1 MFSISVSNLHWME
14 GIDPAEDLCLHGNA
28 KAIIG
33 HEVLEYDD
41 ATVSSTALYLLKS
54 LKEDHKIYE
63 SNQMLPCC
71 GFFMIANEELSKVDI
86 CGCPNGVDWSV
97 LHENDD
103 VILITETGKRTVIP
117 IDEYRKT
124 VFAFADLIE
133 SFYNSAE
140 DKIIPED
147 EFDRNGYVAFWNE
160 WRALRYEL

>member
-14 GIDPAEDLCLHGNA
+14 GVDSTEDLCLHGNA

-97 LHENDD
+97 LHENGN
-103 VILITETGKRTVIP
+103 VVLVTEAGERTEILFE
-117 IDEYRKT
+117 EYKTT
-124 VFAFADLIE
+124 VFAFADQVE
-133 SFYNSAE
+133 AFYNAAAN
-140 DKIIPED
+140 KKLPEG
-147 EFDRNGYVAFWNE
+147 EFDRNGYIAFWNE
-160 WRALRYEL
+160 WKAIRYGI

>member
-1 MFSISVSNLHWME
+1 MFSIEVSNLHWMD
-14 GIDPAEDLCLHGNA
+14 GVKQAEDLCLHGDTIA
-28 KAIIG
+28 VIG
-33 HEVLEYDD
+33 DEVLKYDD

-54 LKEDHKIYE
+54 IKENHKIYE

-71 GFFMIANEELSKVDI
+71 GFFMIANETLSKVDI

-133 SFYNSAE
+133 SFYNNAK

-160 WRALRYEL
+160 WKALRYEI

>member
-1 MFSISVSNLHWME
+1 MFSIEVSNLHWME
-14 GIDPAEDLCLHGNA
+14 GPKQAEDLCLHGNVVA
-28 KAIIG
+28 VIG
-33 HEVLEYDD
+33 DEVLKYDN

-54 LKEDHKIYE
+54 VKENHKIYE

-71 GFFMIANEELSKVDI
+71 GFFMIANETLSKVDI

-103 VILITETGKRTVIP
+103 VILITEAGKRTVIP

-133 SFYNSAE
+133 SFYKSAE

-147 EFDRNGYVAFWNE
+147 EFDLNGYVAFWNE
-160 WRALRYEL
+160 WNFLRYEI

>member
-1 MFSISVSNLHWME
+1 
-14 GIDPAEDLCLHGNA
+14 
-28 KAIIG
+28 
-33 HEVLEYDD
+33 
-41 ATVSSTALYLLKS
+41 
-54 LKEDHKIYE
+54 
-63 SNQMLPCC
+63 
-71 GFFMIANEELSKVDI
+71 MIANETLSKVDI

-147 EFDRNGYVAFWNE
+147 EFDRKGYVAFWNE